1 LLFFLLKAISPE
13 LFSNLF
19 KNIYKVCHP
28 EKDFNDALNTLF
40 RCFQHDRYYGYSFTF
55 CVSNCH
61 FSPDWND
68 ILFGC
73 GRSEAESATKKIQ
86 WKAGNSFKKIH
97 ITKTVTPKA
106 SSTSLFHSKN
116 LFQISKFFR
125 NFADYYPEQSE
136 IAKTDIDNKTI
147 KSKTMPKLKTKSGA
161 KKRFALTGSGK
172 IKRKNAYK
180 SHILTKKETKQKRN
194 LTTTSYVA
202 AVDEKSVL
210 RQLAIK

>member
-1 LLFFLLKAISPE
+1 LYILKAEFLIIKSPCLTLRLTRLIYSLIR
-13 LFSNLF
+13 LFILGTATLALIETTSFLVAGGAKRSPQPKIYSEKHETASN
-19 KNIYKVCHP
+19 KIY
-28 EKDFNDALNTLF
+28 L
-40 RCFQHDRYYGYSFTF
+40 
-55 CVSNCH
+55 
-61 FSPDWND
+61 
-68 ILFGC
+68 
-73 GRSEAESATKKIQ
+73 
-86 WKAGNSFKKIH
+86 
-97 ITKTVTPKA
+97 TKTVIPKA
-106 SSTSLFHSKN
+106 SYTSLFHSKN

-125 NFADYYPEQSE
+125 NFADYYSGQSE